1 MASVR
6 TSKIA
11 LNRAFAPS
19 TIPAHPPLGFA
30 PCHPIPYNG
39 DLRLHHPAL
48 DVPSDCHC
56 RRRVLDVYRAN
67 VVQSMRPFGT
77 RNHVENHCPLL
88 HELINHCPLGD
99 CLLCLHLRVG
109 LLTNPPPHS
118 DLYHLLSFR
127 CVVSMANHKYS
138 HALVLS
144 HYQDSGLLSHD
155 QRRRTPAKSAHL
167 SRPRTTESRV
177 ISEVFSP
184 INSPPTSSA
193 AQDSYFKEKPT
204 QSPQL
209 PHHHLPSRV
218 LSSQTSL
225 DRSDSVVTQI
235 HVPPCPASP
244 PLEVQYADRPQKI
257 GHNAAL
263 PSPFSE
269 MADGRRSTRAI
280 HEGSKPPALRQKR
293 GESHNPGHSNY
304 RAIPVH
310 SDQLAQGPSFDTE
323 DDSEQDGPVGSSDH
337 GQGTARQ
344 LQQAS
349 STRQTLDDRS
359 HMPYQPD
366 HRHYVIPDGSVNPGQ
381 HGLAKPAH
389 DVGQMPSPWSR
400 VPRPPLESAAID
412 VRRRPS
418 YDRTFLR
425 EPGGEMATRSV
436 SVDQKSS
443 SRVRTQE
450 IPQSTSNMPISL
462 PRPST
467 AVDVRPGR
475 LGKTDILQ
483 NHSDMTS
490 SRPDYFSPKKSP
502 HSTKPGLPTS
512 PSEPSSPRHPAP
524 LNVRVKSDHGQQST
538 EKPLPTLPSY
548 PNPDP
553 RARPLRYRTRGF
565 ASASRNSWTSRSSS
579 RQENTTGTQIE
590 PIRDMAPQQESF
602 IRAEAATRAAGQDKA
617 QWHIKIDDS
626 EDSTNDQVSAKQ
638 PHYNETNPG
647 ISSPK
652 APPVVSTSHTNDHRK
667 PLSRFSIPPTNSRS
681 SSLPSTNN
689 PSDPSSLPS
698 TGTSSNR
705 PSTQTTPPTSP
716 SLASLFSFS
725 STLSAPTH
733 FSKIPIYNKDM
744 IVLPWD
750 HDLKMGP
757 SLFCTSPP
765 PPLSPPSPGPSIDDA
780 TPPPISRVRPLETRK
795 RKTSETKA
803 RPRSLSGP
811 SSTRLASPPPPI
823 PNQQQQIPHKQQ
835 QIPHQQQ
842 QIPHQQQQQHSRARL
857 SFSSTR
863 ASISQLNSIPYA
875 ATTAGLPPIPTAE
888 KVFVPPPQEEH
899 MMDRKEKEVEKRR
912 LRYFWQGGIGVREI
926 FGLGRKSAR
935 PDAGFMRGIAGG

>member
-1 MASVR
+1 
-6 TSKIA
+6 
-11 LNRAFAPS
+11 
-19 TIPAHPPLGFA
+19 
-30 PCHPIPYNG
+30 
-39 DLRLHHPAL
+39 
-48 DVPSDCHC
+48 
-56 RRRVLDVYRAN
+56 
-67 VVQSMRPFGT
+67 
-77 RNHVENHCPLL
+77 
-88 HELINHCPLGD
+88 
-99 CLLCLHLRVG
+99 
-109 LLTNPPPHS
+109 
-118 DLYHLLSFR
+118 
-127 CVVSMANHKYS
+127 MANHKYS

-155 QRRRTPAKSAHL
+155 QRRQTPTRSAHL
-167 SRPRTTESRV
+167 SRPRTAESRV

-184 INSPPTSSA
+184 FNSPPTSLA
-193 AQDSYFKEKPT
+193 AQDSYFKEKQT

-209 PHHHLPSRV
+209 AHHNLSSPV

-244 PLEVQYADRPQKI
+244 PLEVQYANKPQKN

-263 PSPFSE
+263 RSPFSE
-269 MADGRRSTRAI
+269 GADGRRSTRAI

-293 GESHNPGHSNY
+293 REPHNPGHSNY
-304 RAIPVH
+304 RAIPVR

-349 STRQTLDDRS
+349 STRQTLDDRA

-366 HRHYVIPDGSVNPGQ
+366 HRHYLIPDGSVNPGQ

-400 VPRPPLESAAID
+400 VPRPPLESAAIG

-450 IPQSTSNMPISL
+450 IPQSASNLPISL

-467 AVDVRPGR
+467 AVDVRTGR
-475 LGKTDILQ
+475 LGKMDILQ
-483 NHSDMTS
+483 NHSDKTS
-490 SRPDYFSPKKSP
+490 SRPDYFSPQQSP
-502 HSTKPGLPTS
+502 HSTKQGLTTS
-512 PSEPSSPRHPAP
+512 PSEPSSPRPPAP
-524 LNVRVKSDHGQQST
+524 LNVRVKSDHRQQST

-548 PNPDP
+548 PNQDL

-565 ASASRNSWTSRSSS
+565 ASASRNSGTSRSSS
-579 RQENTTGTQIE
+579 RQENTTDTQIE

-617 QWHIKIDDS
+617 PWHIKIDDS
-626 EDSTNDQVSAKQ
+626 EGSTNDQVSSKQ

-647 ISSPK
+647 TSSPK

-689 PSDPSSLPS
+689 PSNPSSLPS
-698 TGTSSNR
+698 TVTSSNR

-725 STLSAPTH
+725 STLSAPNH

-757 SLFCTSPP
+757 SFFCTSPP
-765 PPLSPPSPGPSIDDA
+765 PPLSPPSPGSSIDDA

-823 PNQQQQIPHKQQ
+823 PNQQQQIPHQQ
-835 QIPHQQQ
+835 QE
-842 QIPHQQQQQHSRARL
+842 IPHQQQQQSSRAQP

-863 ASISQLNSIPYA
+863 APISQLNSIPYA

-888 KVFVPPPQEEH
+888 KVFVPPPREEH

-912 LRYFWQGGIGVREI
+912 LRYFWQGGVGVREM
-926 FGLGRKSAR
+926 FGLGRKTAR
-935 PDAGFMRGIAGG
+935 PDAGFMRGIVGG